1 MQASGICVRWLRP
14 SRVMGQPS
22 AADTR
27 ETAVTV
33 LVCEDEDVLRELMRV
48 ALGPRFAVL
57 EAADGPTAL
66 ALALRERPDAM
77 LVDLMLP
84 GLAGV
89 ELIRRVRDDPAT
101 ARIPIVVVSAWREA
115 EQEAL
120 DAGAD
125 RFVSKPFDPGEL
137 LAVVEDLTS

>member
-1 MQASGICVRWLRP
+1 
-14 SRVMGQPS
+14 MGKQKPS

-33 LVCEDEDVLRELMRV
+33 LICEDEDVLRELMKV
-48 ALGPRFAVL
+48 ALGPRFAVI

-66 ALALRERPDAM
+66 EVALRERPDVM

-84 GLAGV
+84 GITGV
-89 ELIRRVRDDPAT
+89 DLIRTLRGDPAT
-101 ARIPIVVVSAWREA
+101 AEIAIVVVSAWREA

-120 DAGAD
+120 AAGAD
-125 RFVSKPFDPGEL
+125 RFVAKPFDPGEL
-137 LAVVEDLTS
+137 LATVEEVVS